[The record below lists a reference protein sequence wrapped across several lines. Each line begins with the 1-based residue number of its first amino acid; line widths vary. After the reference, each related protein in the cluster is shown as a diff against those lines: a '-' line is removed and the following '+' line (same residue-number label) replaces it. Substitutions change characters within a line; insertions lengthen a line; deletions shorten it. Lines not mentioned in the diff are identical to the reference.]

1 MTWVSSTNVQEPGNP
16 GLELTKSRF
25 LNSSMAYPLRL
36 SQTQLNLLSECPRKF
51 QHTYLEQL
59 AIASDPDY
67 QEKRRLGEQFH
78 QLMQQYYLGL
88 SVAPLLAADPL
99 LSDRFAAFIQSEPAL
114 LPTATD
120 KVYQS
125 ECSRSLE
132 LEGYLLTVVYD
143 LLVCGPETA
152 QILDWKTYAKPQ
164 QLSPLQ
170 NNWQSRLYPFVLAE
184 TSSYRPEQISMT
196 YWFFQA
202 TAAGEPQKLH
212 IPYTKALHDQTHA
225 ELRRLLPQLNA
236 WLTQYNQGVDLPQ
249 VPLGSRHCATCSFA
263 IRCDRLAPSTQAP
276 TTPLLLSDVAAIPE
290 IPI

>member
-1 MTWVSSTNVQEPGNP
+1 
-16 GLELTKSRF
+16 
-25 LNSSMAYPLRL
+25 MAYLLRL

-88 SVAPLLAADPL
+88 SVAPLLAADPG

-114 LPTATD
+114 LPTTANT
-120 KVYQS
+120 VCQS

-143 LLVCGPETA
+143 LLVCGPEQA

-164 QLSPLQ
+164 QPQLLQ
-170 NNWQSRLYPFVLAE
+170 QSWQSRLYPFVLAE
-184 TSSYRPEQISMT
+184 TSSYQPEQLSMT

-202 TAAGEPQKLH
+202 TADGELQKLH
-212 IPYTKALHDQTHA
+212 IPYTKALHDQTQA
-225 ELRRLLPQLNA
+225 ELQRLLPQLTV

-263 IRCDRLAPSTQAP
+263 IRCDRLAHSAQAP
-276 TTPLLLSDVAAIPE
+276 TMPPLLSDLAAIPE